1 MRLNVN
7 NFKTFVTPV
16 LNAFGTPRLKNM
28 RFPLAFLAL
37 AMVMTLGMSVTTNAQ
52 RFAYIDSEYILKAVP
67 EYRAAQKQI
76 DVLAEQYRKEIED
89 ANAAI
94 QRDYKALKAEE
105 VLLTP
110 ELKAAREKE
119 ILAKEN
125 ANRELQKK
133 HFGSTG
139 DLFNKRKELMKPIQD
154 KLYEAVQKLARD
166 RSYDFV
172 FDKSSDLLMMF
183 SNPKFD
189 RSDDVIELMGYV
201 VPEPGADRPQTDFN
215 KPTTPGAPSTTP
227 GTPGQ
232 TTPSRQDVLN
242 GKGGALTPGMS
253 PRPPSN
259 PEKPGGQNQ
268 NEETER

>member
-1 MRLNVN
+1 MRLNAN
-7 NFKTFVTPV
+7 IFK
-16 LNAFGTPRLKNM
+16 RI
-28 RFPLAFLAL
+28 AFLAVRNVRSAHKL
-37 AMVMTLGMSVTTNAQ
+37 AALPLACLAVVVLGTTQLASAQ

-133 HFGSTG
+133 HFGPTG
-139 DLFNKRKELMKPIQD
+139 DLFNKRKELIKPIQD

-189 RSDDVIELMGYV
+189 KSDDVIELMGYV

-215 KPTTPGAPSTTP
+215 KPTTPGAPGTTP
-227 GTPGQ
+227 GTGTPGQ

-242 GKGGALTPGMS
+242 GKGGTLTPGMT

-259 PEKPGGQNQ
+259 PANPGGQNQ